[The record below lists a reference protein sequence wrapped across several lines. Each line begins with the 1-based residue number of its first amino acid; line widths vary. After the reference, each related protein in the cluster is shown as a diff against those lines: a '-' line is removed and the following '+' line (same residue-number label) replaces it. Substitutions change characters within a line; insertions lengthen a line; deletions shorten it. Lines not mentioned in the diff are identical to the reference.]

1 MQNGPMGA
9 GVIWFPVLMD
19 TGTHIMKTT
28 IEIADDLA
36 AKAKEIAAR
45 QGTTL
50 RALIESGLRRRLAE
64 EQEPKGYTLPD
75 RSVKGRG
82 LQPAL
87 RDRPWSGIRDAAYEG
102 RGA

>member
-1 MQNGPMGA
+1 
-9 GVIWFPVLMD
+9 V
-19 TGTHIMKTT
+19 KTT
-28 IEIADDLA
+28 IDIADDLA
-36 AKAKEIAAR
+36 AKAKALAAR

-64 EQEPKGYTLPD
+64 EQEGKNYTLPD

-87 RDRPWSGIRDAAYEG
+87 RDRPWSEIRDAAYEG